1 MKRFAGVLLNTLVA
15 NVTTTFVWFAFTF
28 WVYLGTRS
36 MLATALVGGSFM
48 LLVAISG
55 IPIGTFV
62 DHTRKKRVMV
72 AATTVPLI
80 TFTAGGLIYAS
91 VGPAQVLDLGGLWF
105 WLFAVLMLVGATVA
119 NARNIALSTTVTLM
133 VAVSD
138 RSRANGLVGAVQGV
152 SALVTSVFAGL
163 SIGFLG
169 MGWTIAIA
177 IVGLALTS
185 VHLIFVRIEEERIVI
200 VSRRVGF
207 GLAGSI
213 SAVRSVPGLAA
224 LVAFTA
230 FNNLL
235 GGAYMTLMDPYGLE
249 LFSVQVWGLLGGACA
264 TGFIVGGLTV
274 ARAGLGTNPLRTM
287 LWLLMAMGL
296 IASLFTIRELAWL
309 YVLGIWAYMAL
320 VPAVEAAEQTVIQQA
335 IPLRR
340 QGRVFGLAQAV
351 ESAAAPISAFT
362 LGPLVELLVVPW
374 SRSADG
380 RATLEPAL
388 GSGEMRG
395 AALLFLICGLMLIIA
410 AAAAFK
416 TRAYASLSRLLGATS
431 RRDSGPGSVDPTEV
445 EQSSSPEAASP
456 LPPATKDGRSRATG
470 SSPARG
476 DVR

>member
-15 NVTTTFVWFAFTF
+15 NVATTFVWFAFTF

-80 TFTAGGLIYAS
+80 TFTVGGLIYAS

-119 NARNIALSTTVTLM
+119 NARNIALSTAVTLM

-138 RSRANGLVGAVQGV
+138 RPRANGLVGAVQGV

-177 IVGLALTS
+177 IVGLALAS

-249 LFSVQVWGLLGGACA
+249 LFSVQAWGLLGGVCA
-264 TGFIVGGLTV
+264 PGFIV
-274 ARAGLGTNPLRTM
+274 AGLGTNPLRTM

-309 YVLGIWAYMAL
+309 YVLGIWVYMAL

-335 IPLRR
+335 IPFRR

-380 RATLEPAL
+380 RATLEPVL

-416 TRAYASLSRLLGATS
+416 TRAYASLSRMLGATS

-445 EQSSSPEAASP
+445 EQSSSPDSTFP
-456 LPPATKDGRSRATG
+456 LSPATATESSRATG
-470 SSPARG
+470 RSPARG